1 MPIVTIQQEENG
13 RMYSNN
19 HKTEIFAP
27 SKEPNV
33 RELSCA
39 GVDTSLL
46 VEGPVSQ
53 LDRVV
58 YARHGYSYR
67 DAIPYCL
74 RLALSLP

>member
-46 VEGPVSQ
+46 VEGPVSPK
-53 LDRVV
+53 RPI
-58 YARHGYSYR
+58 S
-67 DAIPYCL
+67 IF
-74 RLALSLP
+74 